1 MLADRG
7 YDADAI
13 RANLAQPKIEA
24 VIPGRSNR
32 RVKIEHDRKLYRQ
45 RNRIERM
52 FGHLKINRAIA
63 TRYDQLANSFLGMV
77 HIATARYWLKFVH
90 VA

>member
-1 MLADRG
+1 
-7 YDADAI
+7 
-13 RANLAQPKIEA
+13 
-24 VIPGRSNR
+24 
-32 RVKIEHDRKLYRQ
+32 
-45 RNRIERM
+45 M

-90 VA
+90 VAWVDGPKRRAFSQKALTLFAR